1 MHFLKTVF
9 EAFEEI
15 RIEPRDH
22 LGSDQA
28 KVSNHELEK
37 NATNVNGLTAEL
49 PDPEKN

>member
-1 MHFLKTVF
+1 MHFLKTV
-9 EAFEEI
+9 FEEI

-37 NATNVNGLTAEL
+37 NATNVKGHTAQL